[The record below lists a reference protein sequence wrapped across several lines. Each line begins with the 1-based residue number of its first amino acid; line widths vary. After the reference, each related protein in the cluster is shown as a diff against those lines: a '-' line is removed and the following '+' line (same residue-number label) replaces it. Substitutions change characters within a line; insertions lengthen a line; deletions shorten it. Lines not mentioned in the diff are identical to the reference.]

1 LLLFA
6 SRYINESII
15 LPFRF
20 SCKYELNLSSSTS
33 SSSTSSSSLCSHFL
47 ISFQRKRAREA
58 DLAQKKLVKEQE
70 REAREQEK
78 EERRQ
83 QEVRKNQRERK
94 REI

>member
-33 SSSTSSSSLCSHFL
+33 SSSSSLCSHFL

>member
-33 SSSTSSSSLCSHFL
+33 SSSSSSLCSHFL